1 MFFYDMI
8 VKLWLSGINF
18 FIDWY
23 GRWVKLFKSRDKN
36 IKLIDFE
43 EGEKIR

>member
-1 MFFYDMI
+1 MGLI
-8 VKLWLSGINF
+8 F

-43 EGEKIR
+43 EGEKIREILEVINVRF

>member
-18 FIDWY
+18 FLLI
-23 GRWVKLFKSRDKN
+23 GMEGGLSCLKVE
-36 IKLIDFE
+36 IKILS
-43 EGEKIR
+43 